1 MVEASPLPEYQP
13 LTAEIEAQLL
23 QSETDIADRMKL
35 HNFEYIV
42 LELQRQEATI
52 EWLKTQLKRLMKQ
65 SL

>member
-42 LELQRQEATI
+42 LELQRQEVTI
-52 EWLKTQLKRLMKQ
+52 EWLKTQLKRLMTQ

>member
-42 LELQRQEATI
+42 LELQRQEVTI
-52 EWLKTQLKRLMKQ
+52 EWLKTQVTRLLPQ
-65 SL
+65 S

>member
-1 MVEASPLPEYQP
+1 MVESSPLPEYQP

-42 LELQRQEATI
+42 LELQRQEVTI
-52 EWLKTQLKRLMKQ
+52 EWLKTQLKRLMTQ